1 MEPLRVGPPQG
12 SSASTYLVA
21 VAEQGREDVLQQ
33 RQDVLVGLEQAG
45 QRLQPHHARVR
56 ALRDWGAQSRSSGPR
71 TSHPAFRAL
80 QPSLIH
86 STFTHSLHPSLIH
99 SVLHSFTPPF
109 THSLHL
115 HSVLHS
121 FTQPSLRPSLHPSL
135 IHSVLN
141 SILNSILHSF
151 TPSLRPPPTPPPLGG
166 GGGGSGLTVLDL
178 LHDGG
183 LEADLVGAVVQAV
196 GLVQVLHLPV

>member
-1 MEPLRVGPPQG
+1 MEPLMVAPPQG

-86 STFTHSLHPSLIH
+86 STLHSSFTHSLYPSLIH
-99 SVLHSFTPPF
+99 ST
-109 THSLHL
+109 
-115 HSVLHS
+115 LHS
-121 FTQPSLRPSLHPSL
+121 FTQPSLRPSL
-135 IHSVLN
+135 IHST
-141 SILNSILHSF
+141 F
-151 TPSLRPPPTPPPLGG
+151 TPSITPSFTHSLRP
-166 GGGGSGLTVLDL
+166 
-178 LHDGG
+178 
-183 LEADLVGAVVQAV
+183 
-196 GLVQVLHLPV
+196 

>member
-1 MEPLRVGPPQG
+1 MRVEPLRVGPPQG

-56 ALRDWGAQSRSSGPR
+56 ALRDWEAQSRSSGPR

-99 SVLHSFTPPF
+99 STFTPSF
-109 THSLHL
+109 THSLNLHSVH

-121 FTQPSLRPSLHPSL
+121 FTHPSL
-135 IHSVLN
+135 IHSTFTPSFTHSLN
-141 SILNSILHSF
+141 LHSVHHSILHSF
-151 TPSLRPPPTPPPLGG
+151 TPSLTP
-166 GGGGSGLTVLDL
+166 S
-178 LHDGG
+178 
-183 LEADLVGAVVQAV
+183 
-196 GLVQVLHLPV
+196 